1 MKVDG
6 VRTID
11 TEGVIDIV
19 DVKFNYPSKSDVPV
33 LKGVTINVPNNQ
45 IVAIVGASGRLFLTL
60 NSYRLWKIIHN

>member
-19 DVKFNYPSKSDVPV
+19 GIKFNYPSKSDVPV

-45 IVAIVGASGRLFLTL
+45 IVAIVGASG
-60 NSYRLWKIIHN
+60 K